1 MRTTKESHAR
11 KAFGKLNRKPIPLE
25 EQPKKNKRDE
35 IIKGVQ
41 DSYAMSGTPVDTA
54 DDVPIK
60 MKGRVVDLTE
70 EEKAEQLKDK
80 ILESLKLND

>member
-1 MRTTKESHAR
+1 MD
-11 KAFGKLNRKPIPLE
+11 
-25 EQPKKNKRDE
+25 Q

-41 DSYAMSGTPVDTA
+41 DSYAMSGTLVDTA

-60 MKGRVVDLTE
+60 MKGRVVDLTD
-70 EEKAEQLKDK
+70 EEKTEQLTDK

>member
-1 MRTTKESHAR
+1 MTNLSILIFFTNVLVV
-11 KAFGKLNRKPIPLE
+11 G
-25 EQPKKNKRDE
+25 
-35 IIKGVQ
+35 
-41 DSYAMSGTPVDTA
+41 YAQYGTPVDTA

-60 MKGRVVDLTE
+60 MKGRAVDLTE